1 MSTSSEN
8 DIRVAFEKLAITHS
22 DINANI
28 NISHILEAI
37 DHLKGISH
45 KHPDV
50 DSIFDF
56 ITRTTA
62 SNITK
67 KALAD
72 IITDLV
78 KQNIIVNKKFINGRD
93 SFRRNTEVFSTT
105 DETSDIDNIQLQNE
119 KGQKDN
125 NEPNNSV
132 QQPTH
137 SFIETDIHT
146 LCSSQQLAPENST
159 DTTLLN
165 TITEISLSVPTDI
178 QTPITASNLND
189 TSKFT
194 QKSMLKIEAQ
204 LSALKSYVDCELS
217 TLTSK
222 IDAFSDSLK
231 RALANLQNRESN
243 RANTDLLQQ
252 SITSLENELRSKDKI
267 IQLLLETQNT
277 LTNSLSTLK
286 AKQPEPI
293 IDLSQQQQ
301 RQHQK
306 YLHQYHHHQQHQ
318 MDKQQQSQKQQPS
331 ERFQKSLS
339 SRQQKQQGL
348 GNQKQFIL
356 GQDELDTLYVGNLSE
371 DINESDLFEL
381 FGLHSTNYLRDNC
394 DVQIPLSE
402 DTGKKEVLLT

>member
-8 DIRVAFEKLAITHS
+8 DIIVAFEKLAITHS

-45 KHPDV
+45 KRLDV

-78 KQNIIVNKKFINGRD
+78 KQNIIVNKKSTNGRD
-93 SFRRNTEVFSTT
+93 SFRRSTT
-105 DETSDIDNIQLQNE
+105 DKTSDIDNIQLQNE
-119 KGQKDN
+119 KGLKDN
-125 NEPNNSV
+125 NKPNNSV
-132 QQPTH
+132 QQRTH

-159 DTTLLN
+159 DTTSLN
-165 TITEISLSVPTDI
+165 TITETFLSVPTDI
-178 QTPITASNLND
+178 QTPITARNLND

-217 TLTSK
+217 MLTSK
-222 IDAFSDSLK
+222 INAFSDSLK
-231 RALANLQNRESN
+231 HALANLQNRERN
-243 RANTDLLQQ
+243 RANTDLLQPC
-252 SITSLENELRSKDKI
+252 ITSLENELRSKDKI
-267 IQLLLETQNT
+267 IQSLLETQNT

-301 RQHQK
+301 WQHQK

-318 MDKQQQSQKQQPS
+318 MDKQQQSQKQQPT
-331 ERFQKSLS
+331 EQFQKSLS
-339 SRQQKQQGL
+339 SRQQKHQGL

-402 DTGKKEVLLT
+402 NTGKKRFCLHKSA

>member
-1 MSTSSEN
+1 
-8 DIRVAFEKLAITHS
+8 
-22 DINANI
+22 
-28 NISHILEAI
+28 
-37 DHLKGISH
+37 
-45 KHPDV
+45 
-50 DSIFDF
+50 
-56 ITRTTA
+56 
-62 SNITK
+62 
-67 KALAD
+67 
-72 IITDLV
+72 
-78 KQNIIVNKKFINGRD
+78 
-93 SFRRNTEVFSTT
+93 
-105 DETSDIDNIQLQNE
+105 
-119 KGQKDN
+119 
-125 NEPNNSV
+125 
-132 QQPTH
+132 
-137 SFIETDIHT
+137 
-146 LCSSQQLAPENST
+146 
-159 DTTLLN
+159 
-165 TITEISLSVPTDI
+165 
-178 QTPITASNLND
+178 
-189 TSKFT
+189 
-194 QKSMLKIEAQ
+194 MLKIEAQ

-217 TLTSK
+217 MLTSK

-231 RALANLQNRESN
+231 HALANLQNRESN

-267 IQLLLETQNT
+267 IQSLLETQNT

-356 GQDELDTLYVGNLSE
+356 GQDELGTLYVGNLSE

-394 DVQIPLSE
+394 GVQIPLSE
-402 DTGKKEVLLT
+402 NTGKKRGFAYIKVPRHASDELLKLHGLGFKGKMLVIENINGVNQNICPQTQTSQLDSDSESRPLQRIRNSYRNTVINKKGDIALFSDSIPRGMNIKEINRQIQGGRIHVKAFPGAKSTQVNHYVTPTLEE